1 MCIKICFSS
10 RWSLGFTLQYSSKSK
25 ANPWSCH
32 SDNISYRRRNLC
44 FQVNL
49 SQLKPLAIYRNS
61 FLLFYDVIISRFLS
75 LIKICKIFSV
85 TNAWHTENEI
95 RSSFKFKSTVKPA
108 VILLRCLRFISA
120 LFFRQRLILL
130 EIVIS
135 KTCFISRCFSWNHD
149 RNSLHV
155 YLLCEH

>member
-49 SQLKPLAIYRNS
+49 SQLKPLAIYCNS
-61 FLLFYDVIISRFLS
+61 FLRFLS
-75 LIKICKIFSV
+75 LIKICKILSV
-85 TNAWHTENEI
+85 TNEWHTENEI
-95 RSSFKFKSTVKPA
+95 CSSFKIKSAVK

-135 KTCFISRCFSWNHD
+135 KKCFISRCFSWNHD

>member
-10 RWSLGFTLQYSSKSK
+10 RWSLGFTLQYSSKRK

-49 SQLKPLAIYRNS
+49 SQIKPLAIYCNS
-61 FLLFYDVIISRFLS
+61 FLRFLS
-75 LIKICKIFSV
+75 LIKICKILSV
-85 TNAWHTENEI
+85 TNEWHTENEI
-95 RSSFKFKSTVKPA
+95 CSSFKIKSTVN

-135 KTCFISRCFSWNHD
+135 KKCFISRCFSWNHD